1 MEKNYNTVT
10 KFQTLSLDEAIEKI
24 NTMLSTEISRIN
36 IHAYNTFIDIAKQT
50 VKLSKTKTVA
60 IGEGIEISNY
70 ENAFNLTNSTF
81 YNNHISTINTPFIL
95 TDKYNYAL
103 GRNGIY
109 KYFSQTNAT
118 QNNSDIY
125 SYYDFNKD
133 GNYERYFVN
142 KKDGLLKASD
152 SKQKLFEYGHINTV
166 TEMKTA
172 ASKID
177 IDANYQ
183 YETAD
188 LIEKICNP
196 SIYKAEMYSQEGA
209 NTYMGMITDKGIIRD
224 NNEDNMIILAK
235 PGVNPN
241 DEFKLLAVADGMGGF
256 KDGELA
262 SFKTIASL
270 EEWFASKPVTDFYL
284 PSKLAAD
291 LEEEIIKINKS
302 VMTTSKNPL
311 GTTLTCAIV
320 GPTQTIIANVGDSRC
335 YALKDLELKQ
345 LTEDDSKAYDLY
357 KMAYLTKEDIRYYK
371 DNHIITQAI
380 GVTNNVEA
388 QIQVIDNSEYD
399 TLLLLTDGV
408 TDCLSDEKI
417 KVIANTTRTNEILDK
432 IIEEAVYT
440 PQPMST
446 GITLPKSEIYYPAPG
461 KDNTTAVIYTKKIN

>member
-1 MEKNYNTVT
+1 
-10 KFQTLSLDEAIEKI
+10 
-24 NTMLSTEISRIN
+24 
-36 IHAYNTFIDIAKQT
+36 
-50 VKLSKTKTVA
+50 
-60 IGEGIEISNY
+60 
-70 ENAFNLTNSTF
+70 
-81 YNNHISTINTPFIL
+81 
-95 TDKYNYAL
+95 
-103 GRNGIY
+103 
-109 KYFSQTNAT
+109 
-118 QNNSDIY
+118 
-125 SYYDFNKD
+125 
-133 GNYERYFVN
+133 
-142 KKDGLLKASD
+142 
-152 SKQKLFEYGHINTV
+152 
-166 TEMKTA
+166 MKTA

-224 NNEDNMIILAK
+224 NNEDNMTILAK

-262 SFKTIASL
+262 SSKTIDAL
-270 EEWFASKPVTDFYL
+270 EKWFASKPVTDFYL

-291 LEEEIIKINKS
+291 LEEEIVKINKS

-371 DNHIITQAI
+371 DNHIITQAVGI
-380 GVTNNVEA
+380 SNDIEPK
-388 QIQVIDNSEYD
+388 IQVIDNNEYD
-399 TLLLLTDGV
+399 TLLLFTDGV

-417 KVIANTTRTNEILDK
+417 KVIANTTKTGAVLDK

-440 PQPMST
+440 PQPISKDL
-446 GITLPKSEIYYPAPG
+446 TLPNSAIVYPTPG